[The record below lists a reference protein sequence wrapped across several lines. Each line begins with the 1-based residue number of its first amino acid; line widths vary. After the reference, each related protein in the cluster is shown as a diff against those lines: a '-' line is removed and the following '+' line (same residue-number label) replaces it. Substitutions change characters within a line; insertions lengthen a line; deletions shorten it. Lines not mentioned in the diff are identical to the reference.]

1 MEPYENAVV
10 LHTRAVNMELNL
22 MAFLCLFV
30 LFALSNVLLPIDQ
43 PKTNVWITL
52 ADASGLDTNCLT
64 HTSPENFQLLWSV
77 CQ

>member
-1 MEPYENAVV
+1 MNAVV
-10 LHTRAVNMELNL
+10 LHTRTVNMELNL

-43 PKTNVWITL
+43 PKTNIWITL
-52 ADASGLDTNCLT
+52 ANASGLDIICLT
-64 HTSPENFQLLWSV
+64 HSSPENFQHLWSV